1 MKTVT
6 RNRIGMVLLLLLAST
21 SMAFSQGLFKIIEG
35 LSDQSL
41 KTTMETNVNS
51 MMMAMNTA
59 ANQNAKTV
67 KLNKD
72 NFTSEAIKDIEQMW
86 KSSAIFWSP
95 PKAYAV
101 AMQPLMRLQ
110 QVIELGMLR
119 VMMFAICVICVL
131 LLFGH
136 L

>member
-41 KTTMETNVNS
+41 KATMETNVNA

-59 ANQNAKTV
+59 ANQNAK
-67 KLNKD
+67 
-72 NFTSEAIKDIEQMW
+72 AQI
-86 KSSAIFWSP
+86 
-95 PKAYAV
+95 
-101 AMQPLMRLQ
+101 
-110 QVIELGMLR
+110 
-119 VMMFAICVICVL
+119 
-131 LLFGH
+131 
-136 L
+136 